1 MRRIYGI
8 TGLKGAGK
16 DTAGKAIMAYLNDAG
31 VVQVNFAD
39 PLKAVCAEVFDLTHD
54 QMYGDQAAKEAV
66 LDRWPFMSPRQI
78 MQRVG
83 TECFRDVFPGV
94 WINAFVRAISSRE
107 ENIVCTDFRFADEA
121 AALRAAGAVLIRV
134 VRPGIIADGHRSEKE
149 AGELAVDIELLNDSA
164 TAGEFIAK
172 TVAALIKADLLP
184 GFNTKMR
191 ERMLDTVDPTAA
203 PVFAAGD
210 RVRDLDD
217 GTVGVIQK
225 REEGYSGTPGARVT
239 WENIG
244 LTTWAALS
252 NLEHCDPMPC
262 HAEEERATA

>member
-39 PLKAVCAEVFDLTHD
+39 PLKAACAEVFGLSHN
-54 QMYGDQAAKEAV
+54 QMYGDQAVKEAV
-66 LDRWPFMSPRQI
+66 LPTWPHMSPRQI
-78 MQRVG
+78 LQKVG
-83 TECFRDVFPGV
+83 TECFRDNFPGV
-94 WINAFVRAISSRE
+94 WIEAFKRTVTGRT

-121 AALRAAGAVLIRV
+121 AALREMGAVLIRV
-134 VRPGIIADGHRSEKE
+134 VRPGLVPDGHRSEAR
-149 AGELAVDIELLNDSA
+149 AGDLPVHIELLNDCA

-172 TVAALIKADLLP
+172 TVAELMKAGLLP
-184 GFNTKMR
+184 DFSVKMR
-191 ERMLDTVDPTAA
+191 ERMLDVASDVV
-203 PVFAAGD
+203 PVLKAGD
-210 RVRDLDD
+210 RVRDEDD
-217 GTVGVIQK
+217 GTIGVVARVQ
-225 REEGYSGTPGARVT
+225 EGYGGTPGAIVT

-252 NLEHCDPMPC
+252 SLELCEPMPC
-262 HAEEERATA
+262 RVEDVRATA